1 MSYPRGNMDKRVKIF
16 APVRT
21 ESKYGVAS
29 VQYKEVAKVWAWVTF
44 VRGARAMHHGQ
55 MDVYQSIMV
64 RCDIHPA
71 ITPHTRLQIGSKYYV
86 IDSINTEEGKNE
98 CQMTAYEVETIDQ
111 Q

>member
-1 MSYPRGNMDKRVKIF
+1 MDKRVKIF
-16 APVRT
+16 TPVRS

-64 RCDIHPA
+64 RCDIHPT

-86 IDSINTEEGKNE
+86 IDSINTEENKNE
-98 CQMTAYEVETIDQ
+98 CQMTAFEVETIDQ